1 MFLFLFMT
9 FFLNLFLFIFVKKK
23 QAFQPYLKLFLVPL
37 VEIASSPR
45 GYAQIRAEA
54 EKGVVLL
61 MAEKRLF
68 FTFIFRLI

>member
-1 MFLFLFMT
+1 M
-9 FFLNLFLFIFVKKK
+9 IFVVVAVVVIVVVVVVVHFNLISFPS

-61 MAEKRLF
+61 MAEKR
-68 FTFIFRLI
+68 